1 MQQLSE
7 ARSGRFELMG
17 FAGNSAPDHID
28 QLHSMPEM
36 LARTLKN

>member
-7 ARSGRFELMG
+7 ARKGHFAILG

-28 QLHSMPEM
+28 HAHGMPVFLRM
-36 LARTLKN
+36 LMAL